1 MPDVSAPVRENV
13 AGLSFNFLAKI
24 RCWPVCNHL
33 NLVEFIPGTNS
44 LVFLFIGRKHFLVA
58 RRAAVQFD
66 QMLFAKIDILFA
78 VPAITN
84 RLFEQFSKR
93 FFKIRQIDPVL
104 RPFGSGDARL
114 HLRQIQIDIDAVID
128 FTPERHA
135 EHFLRPKIIF
145 ERKALFFAASGR
157 PQVIDR
163 LLINRE
169 ISHRCAVL
177 RRHVSDGRTIGHRQ
191 RCSPFTVKFDELPN
205 DFLRAQQLCDV

>member
-1 MPDVSAPVRENV
+1 
-13 AGLSFNFLAKI
+13 
-24 RCWPVCNHL
+24 
-33 NLVEFIPGTNS
+33 
-44 LVFLFIGRKHFLVA
+44 
-58 RRAAVQFD
+58 
-66 QMLFAKIDILFA
+66 MLFAKIGILFA

-84 RLFEQFSKR
+84 RLFEQLAKR
-93 FFKIRQIDPVL
+93 FFKIRQINPVL
-104 RPFGSGDARL
+104 WPFGSGDARL

-128 FTPERHA
+128 FAPERHA

-177 RRHVSDGRTIGHRQ
+177 RRHVSNGRTIRNRQ
-191 RCSPFTVKFDELPN
+191 RRRAFAVKLDKFADH
-205 DFLRAQQLCDV
+205 FLRAQQLCDV